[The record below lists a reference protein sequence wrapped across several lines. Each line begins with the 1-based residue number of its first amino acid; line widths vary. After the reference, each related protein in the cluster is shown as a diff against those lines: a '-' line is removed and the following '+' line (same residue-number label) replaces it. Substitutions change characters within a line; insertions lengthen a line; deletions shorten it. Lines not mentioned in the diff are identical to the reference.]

1 MTYHSYYPLSI
12 IILNITRSMHS
23 RACSS
28 LFPIRTTVLYFNSFQ
43 SHCDVQSASNPR
55 IFSASRARMF
65 SAHGGSR
72 VILLWSMDY
81 GVILLVE
88 ASLLLSD
95 VSVKVGVWC
104 SCSSLV
110 VSPIEKIGRS
120 IGWAINKTNQ
130 DIRT

>member
-1 MTYHSYYPLSI
+1 
-12 IILNITRSMHS
+12 
-23 RACSS
+23 
-28 LFPIRTTVLYFNSFQ
+28 
-43 SHCDVQSASNPR
+43 
-55 IFSASRARMF
+55 MF

-72 VILLWSMDY
+72 VIVLWSMDY

-110 VSPIEKIGRS
+110 LVVSPIEKIGRS